1 MGTALKIRI
10 IGYHSAV
17 QTGFCAVMA
26 LNEARWFAHLG
37 HEVELLI
44 PFRSKVDLATQ
55 LKKLSLSDLNA
66 LPKMGESFTIRP
78 IFYDGEDV
86 IEPCDVLIWQVTDP
100 RLWDQYFLSFSGRA
114 RVVSKNFPKTAPV
127 REHDAIAAM
136 FETFDYAAFALKE
149 DVAVVASYPTLTFS
163 PGRYGY
169 VGRGADPDLFQNTVK
184 SSTPFIAI
192 DMPNA
197 ADDWAVAHFI
207 EPLKRLKARHEDLTI
222 VTLGRQLAVE
232 GAEMLPF
239 VKHDQLAQRFLNPAW
254 VYCVID
260 YAQSAPHVRGTIH
273 RFEPAWRDRAI
284 YEVQTIEAQMA
295 GAVICGYD
303 RNIIDELY
311 DPELSAT
318 FPFPSEADAIY
329 DRLCWAIDNQQALA
343 KRIRARTEPIHDWK
357 LCISRWEAGLRTL
370 VESGYDRNAK
380 PRSAKSAPP
389 APEPAPILVLD
400 EDIVDVPAA
409 LDDEGRRIVAEYYDR
424 ARTAVEFGI
433 GGSTRIAAKTG
444 IGHLFSV
451 ETDPGWIE
459 HIQSDP
465 NVEALKAGGRV
476 SFIHADV
483 GAVKEW
489 GYPVQMSEEASDAY
503 LKGPW
508 SRIPVESVDFVLV
521 DGRFRV
527 ATTVNASLR
536 TDDHVIYA
544 VDDYGDRTH
553 YEELEDLFDVV
564 RRSGRM
570 ILLRKGRRWSLPA
583 ADAMLSKYRM
593 DPR

>member
-10 IGYHSAV
+10 LGYHSAV

-44 PFRSKVDLATQ
+44 PFRTSVDLATQ
-55 LKKLSLSDLNA
+55 LKKLSLPDLNA
-66 LPKMGESFTIRP
+66 LPKKGESFTIRP
-78 IFYDGEDV
+78 IFYDGEDE

-100 RLWDQYFLSFSGRA
+100 RLWDQYFQSFASRA
-114 RVVSKNFPKTAPV
+114 RIVSKNFPKTAPM

-136 FETFDYAAFALKE
+136 FETFDYAAFALKD
-149 DVAVVASYPTLTFS
+149 DVALVASYPTLALS
-163 PGRYGY
+163 SERYGY
-169 VGRGADPDLFQNTVK
+169 VGRGADPEVFLSTAK
-184 SSTPFIAI
+184 SPTPFIAI

-197 ADDWAVAHFI
+197 ADDWAIAHFI
-207 EPLKRLKARHEDLTI
+207 EPLRRLKARHEDLTL

-239 VKHDQLAQRFLNPAW
+239 VKHDQLAERFLNPAW
-254 VYCVID
+254 IYCVID

-318 FPFPSEADAIY
+318 FAFPSDADTIY
-329 DRLCWAIDNQQALA
+329 EKLCWAIDNQQALA
-343 KRIRARTEPIHDWK
+343 QRIRARTEPMHGWK

-380 PRSAKSAPP
+380 TQSAKATTFV
-389 APEPAPILVLD
+389 PEPAPIKVL
-400 EDIVDVPAA
+400 EEGIAEVPAA
-409 LDDEGRRIVAEYYDR
+409 LDDEGRRLVAEYYDR
-424 ARTAVEFGI
+424 ARAAVEFGC

-444 IGHLFSV
+444 IGHLYSV
-451 ETDPGWIE
+451 ETDPGWIDQ
-459 HIQSDP
+459 IQTDP
-465 NVEALKAGGRV
+465 SVQALQHGGRL

-483 GAVKEW
+483 GPVKEW
-489 GYPVQMSEEASDAY
+489 GYPVEMSEQASDAY

-508 SRIPVESVDFVLV
+508 SRIPVEGVDFVLV

-564 RRSGRM
+564 HRSGRM
-570 ILLRKGRRWSLPA
+570 ILLRKGSRWSLAA
-583 ADAMLSKYRM
+583 ADAMLAKYKM

>member
-1 MGTALKIRI
+1 LKVVI
-10 IGYHSAV
+10 IGQHPV
-17 QTGFCAVMA
+17 IQPGFCGVMA
-26 LNEARWFAHLG
+26 LNEARWLSQWG
-37 HEVELLI
+37 HEVELVI
-44 PFRSKVDLATQ
+44 PFRKRAELDHII
-55 LKKLSLSDLNA
+55 SLNEFEDLNE
-66 LPKMGESFTIRP
+66 LPKLGESFTIRP
-78 IFYDGEDV
+78 IFVEEIED
-86 IEPCDVLIWQVTDP
+86 IEQCDVLIWQVTDHVV
-100 RLWDQYFLSFSGRA
+100 WDAYFKRFAARS
-114 RVVSKNFPKTAPV
+114 RVVTKNFPKTAPV
-127 REHDAIAAM
+127 RDGLAARNM
-136 FETFDYAAFALKE
+136 FSTFDYAAFALKE
-149 DVAVVASYPTLTFS
+149 DVAVVANYKSDVYPQE
-163 PGRYGY
+163 RYGF
-169 VGRGADPDLFQNTVK
+169 VGRGADPELFHPGAK
-184 SSTPFIAI
+184 SEAPFIAV
-192 DMPNA
+192 DVPNT
-197 ADDWAVAHFI
+197 ADDWAITHFV
-207 EPLKRLKARHEDLTI
+207 EPLKRLRVRHPDLKI
-222 VTLGRQLAVE
+222 VSLGRPVSIE
-232 GAEMLPF
+232 GAMHLDFMPY
-239 VKHDQLAQRFLNPAW
+239 DQLAEQFINPAW
-254 VYCVID
+254 VYCFID

-273 RFEPAWRDRAI
+273 KFEPLWRDRAI
-284 YEVQTIEAQMA
+284 YEVQNVEAQMA
-295 GAVICGYD
+295 GAVMCGYD

-343 KRIRARTEPIHDWK
+343 QRIRARTEPIHDWK

-389 APEPAPILVLD
+389 APEPAPIRVLE